1 MNDMTDTT
9 EGSEVSRDGC
19 DSPSARRVR
28 ICAGLSCAP
37 VRVRVACVF
46 GFGGQCRSEVDVVKA
61 LAIMLANPGIS
72 GNKIIPQLH
81 IQKSSCN

>member
-1 MNDMTDTT
+1 
-9 EGSEVSRDGC
+9 
-19 DSPSARRVR
+19 
-28 ICAGLSCAP
+28 L
-37 VRVRVACVF
+37 
-46 GFGGQCRSEVDVVKA
+46 GGQCRSEVDVVKA